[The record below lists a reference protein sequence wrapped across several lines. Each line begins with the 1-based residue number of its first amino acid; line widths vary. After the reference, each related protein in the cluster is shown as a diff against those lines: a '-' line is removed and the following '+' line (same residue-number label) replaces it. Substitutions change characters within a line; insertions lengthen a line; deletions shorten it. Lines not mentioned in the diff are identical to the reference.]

1 LFTILL
7 KTERRRK
14 TITYLAKSNPNKE
27 RAIKKLGGRGV
38 KGLTIEIASSR
49 KKQTQVSASKG
60 SIGLK
65 VFLESLDNAMK
76 QIARRSWFSGFPVF

>member
-1 LFTILL
+1 M
-7 KTERRRK
+7 
-14 TITYLAKSNPNKE
+14 
-27 RAIKKLGGRGV
+27 